1 MRNFFSN
8 LFKTKKTDEFD
19 EVPEGVCPNCW
30 GDQEY
35 GNLIREKFKDAQI
48 GVNNKERKYAFIQ
61 DFMVTHLD
69 VVDRSRTFYIYV
81 CPTCEISYKK

>member
-19 EVPEGVCPNCW
+19 VVPEGVCPNCW

-35 GNLIREKFKDAQI
+35 GNIIREKFKDAQI
-48 GVNNKERKYAFIQ
+48 GVNMLLY
-61 DFMVTHLD
+61 
-69 VVDRSRTFYIYV
+69 RTLWLPI
-81 CPTCEISYKK
+81 